1 MNTNRLKKAQR
12 ILDFFHNNFGLH
24 PPYNVL
30 VDGTFCRTAL
40 EEKLQIKEQIPKY
53 LGAQLKLVTTQC
65 IIMEVE
71 KLIKIN
77 SNLYGAWLVVKQFPV
92 HKCGHAKNPIPA
104 SSCIKSL
111 LKKRNPAKYI
121 VASQDDD
128 LCQYI
133 HRRVVG
139 APILYLHY
147 KTPTLEKPTEKC
159 LVVASKKSKTLT
171 VFEENTLKSL
181 KRKYIEDDQQPRKK
195 RKKPKNPNSLSC
207 KKSKKVKLPQQG
219 IKEGKR
225 KRKRHRTKKISKPS
239 STISGE

>member
-1 MNTNRLKKAQR
+1 MNINRHKKAQR
-12 ILDFFHNNFGLH
+12 ILGFFRNNFDLH

-40 EEKLQIKEQIPKY
+40 EEKLLIKEQIPKY
-53 LGAQLKLVTTQC
+53 LRAQLRLVTTQC

-77 SNLYGAWLVVKQFPV
+77 SKLYGAWLVVKQFPV
-92 HKCGHAKNPIPA
+92 HKCGHAKNPMPA

-111 LKKRNPAKYI
+111 LKKKNPAKYI

-128 LCQYI
+128 LRQHI
-133 HRRVVG
+133 HRWVVG
-139 APILYLHY
+139 APVLYLHR

-159 LVVASKKSKTLT
+159 LAVASKEIKTLND
-171 VFEENTLKSL
+171 FEENTLKSL
-181 KRKYIEDDQQPRKK
+181 KRKYIGEDDQQPRKK
-195 RKKPKNPNSLSC
+195 RMKPKNPNPLSC
-207 KKSKKVKLPQQG
+207 KKSKKVKVPQQG

-225 KRKRHRTKKISKPS
+225 KRKRHRTKKIS